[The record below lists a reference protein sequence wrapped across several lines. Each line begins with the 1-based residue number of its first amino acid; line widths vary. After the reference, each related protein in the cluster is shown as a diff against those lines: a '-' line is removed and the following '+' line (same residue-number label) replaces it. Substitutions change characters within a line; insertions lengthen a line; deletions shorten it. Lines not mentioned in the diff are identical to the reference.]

1 MGCSLLIPPRVRRIN
16 YFLTTTES
24 LPVVSVGS
32 GPITQIIFILSAMDS
47 IPSES
52 ITALMPTLRGAWYSA
67 FQFLWDA
74 VRMAFSQNRSLRFLP
89 KVSIIDFLVS

>member
-47 IPSES
+47 IPSEFL
-52 ITALMPTLRGAWYSA
+52 ALCPDAHLAWGVV
-67 FQFLWDA
+67 LC
-74 VRMAFSQNRSLRFLP
+74 FS
-89 KVSIIDFLVS
+89 VSVGCCKDGIFTKQKFKIFT